1 MKTKTIILLAGCLVA
16 LGLMFVGCS
25 NEDASSPR
33 TSQAPSSE
41 VAVDHSSHDHDQPS
55 TQLCTKC
62 GEIKGTK
69 ECCKLEGKAKCAKC
83 ELIKGSPGC
92 CKIKKGSSETISL
105 CSKCGFI
112 KDDKD
117 CCKVEGKTRCAQCGL
132 IKGSPGCCKI
142 PSLEKK

>member
-1 MKTKTIILLAGCLVA
+1 M
-16 LGLMFVGCS
+16 
-25 NEDASSPR
+25 R
-33 TSQAPSSE
+33 
-41 VAVDHSSHDHDQPS
+41 
-55 TQLCTKC
+55 
-62 GEIKGTK
+62 
-69 ECCKLEGKAKCAKC
+69 
-83 ELIKGSPGC
+83 KGSPGC